1 MGPFVPDFI
10 SEQLNLVVAL
20 FLGMGFGFVLEQAGF
35 SSSRR
40 LAGVFYGYDFTV
52 LRVFFT
58 AAITAMSGVI
68 LLSYLGFLDIEAI
81 FVNPL
86 WLRPAIV
93 GGIIM
98 GLGFIL
104 GGYCPGTS
112 VCAAAIGK
120 VDALFFVGG
129 GLLGVSL
136 FGELFPLYHRFFEST
151 ARGPVKVFSSLGMS
165 QGLFAFL
172 VIIMAVGAFYATT
185 RIEKKVAGYGA
196 PSREFPV
203 AAHVAAGAFVLVLGF
218 ALLFMPDYK
227 TRLVRRVSSPS
238 FQSTHS
244 VQTMVPDELA
254 FRILDQEPHTRIL
267 DLRPAAS
274 FQALALPGAINLTR
288 GDLFGRDLGNG
299 IVLRRSKKVI
309 VAENETEERE
319 AYWLLQELGYENL
332 AVLEGGFPAFHRAFL
347 RPSPFVPSGNRWD
360 EDVRKF
366 REEAQTKIPQ
376 MIQAQKASAT
386 KAPKQEKKI
395 QGGC

>member
-1 MGPFVPDFI
+1 MGPFVPELI

-58 AAITAMSGVI
+58 AAVTAMSGVI
-68 LLSYLGFLDIEAI
+68 LLSYLGFLDIDAI

-93 GGIIM
+93 GGVIM

-112 VCAAAIGK
+112 VCAASIGK

-129 GLLGVSL
+129 GLLGVTL
-136 FGELFPLYHRFFEST
+136 FGEFFPFYHHFFEST
-151 ARGPVKVFSSLGMS
+151 ARGPVKVFGSLGIS

-172 VIIMAVGAFYATT
+172 VIVMAVGAFYATT
-185 RIEKKVAGYGA
+185 RIEKKVAGDKA
-196 PSREFPV
+196 PSQEFPV
-203 AAHVAAGAFVLVLGF
+203 VKHMAAGGLLLTLGF
-218 ALLFMPDYK
+218 ALMFMPDYK
-227 TRLVRRVSSPS
+227 ARLAHKVANPS
-238 FQSTHS
+238 FQSSHPAA
-244 VQTMVPDELA
+244 TMVPDELA
-254 FRILDQEPHTRIL
+254 FRIVDREPNTRIL

-274 FQALALPGAINLTR
+274 FAALALPGSVNLTQA
-288 GDLFGRDLGNG
+288 DLFGRDLGNG
-299 IVLRRSKKVI
+299 IAQRRSKKVI
-309 VAENETEERE
+309 VADDEAQERQ
-319 AYWLLQELGYENL
+319 AYLLLRELGCENL
-332 AVLEGGFPAFHRAFL
+332 AILEGGFPAFSRAFL
-347 RPSPFVPSGNRWD
+347 QPSPFVPVGNRWD
-360 EDVRKF
+360 EDVRRF
-366 REEAQTKIPQ
+366 RQEAQAKIPQ
-376 MIQAQKASAT
+376 LIEAQKASAH

>member
-1 MGPFVPDFI
+1 MGPFVPDLI
-10 SEQLNLVVAL
+10 SDQLNLVVAL

-35 SSSRR
+35 SSPRR

-58 AAITAMSGVI
+58 AAVTAMGGAL
-68 LLSYLGFLDIEAI
+68 LLSHFGFLDIDVI

-93 GGIIM
+93 GGVIM

-112 VCAAAIGK
+112 VCAASIGK

-129 GLLGVSL
+129 GLLGVTL
-136 FGELFPLYHRFFEST
+136 FGEFFPLYRGFFEST
-151 ARGPVKVFSSLGMS
+151 ARGPVKVFNSIGVS

-172 VIIMAVGAFYATT
+172 VIVMAVGAFYATT
-185 RIEKKVAGYGA
+185 RIEKRVAGDKA

-203 AAHVAAGAFVLVLGF
+203 AKHRAAAALLLTLGFVLMF
-218 ALLFMPDYK
+218 TTDYK
-227 TRLVRRVSSPS
+227 TRLTRKVTNPS
-238 FQSTHS
+238 FQASHP

-254 FRILDQEPHTRIL
+254 FRILDHEPHTRIL
-267 DLRPAAS
+267 DLRPMAA
-274 FQALALPGAINLTR
+274 FAALALPGSINLTR
-288 GDLFGRDLGNG
+288 SDLFSDLGNG
-299 IVLRRSKKVI
+299 IAQRSSRKVI
-309 VAENETEERE
+309 VADDEGQERQ
-319 AYWLLQELGYENL
+319 AYLLLQELGYENL
-332 AVLEGGFPAFHRAFL
+332 AVLEGGLPAFERIFL
-347 RPSPFVPSGNRWD
+347 QPAPFVPAGNRWD
-360 EDVRKF
+360 ADVRRF
-366 REEAQTKIPQ
+366 RQDAQAKIPQ
-376 MIQAQKASAT
+376 LIEAQKASAH

>member
-1 MGPFVPDFI
+1 MGPFVPEFI

-58 AAITAMSGVI
+58 AAVTAMSGVI
-68 LLSYLGFLDIEAI
+68 LLSYLGFLDMDAI

-98 GLGFIL
+98 GLGFVL

-112 VCAAAIGK
+112 VCAASIGK

-136 FGELFPLYHRFFEST
+136 FGEFFPLYHRFFEST
-151 ARGPVKVFSSLGMS
+151 ARGPVKVFTSLGMS

-172 VIIMAVGAFYATT
+172 VIVMAVGAFYATT
-185 RIEKKVAGYGA
+185 RIEKKVAGDKA
-196 PSREFPV
+196 PSQEFPV
-203 AAHVAAGAFVLVLGF
+203 AKHMAAGVVLLALGF
-218 ALLFMPDYK
+218 VMMFMPDYK
-227 TRLVRRVSSPS
+227 TRLVEKVSSPS

-244 VQTMVPDELA
+244 VQTMVSDELA
-254 FRILDQEPHTRIL
+254 FRIVDHEPHTRIL

-274 FQALALPGAINLTR
+274 FQALALPGSINLTQS
-288 GDLFGRDLGNG
+288 DLFGRDLGNG
-299 IVLRRSKKVI
+299 IAQRRSKKVI
-309 VAENETEERE
+309 VAENEKQERE
-319 AYWLLQELGYENL
+319 AYWLMQELGYENL
-332 AVLEGGFPAFHRAFL
+332 AILEGGFPAFRRTFL
-347 RPSPFVPSGNRWD
+347 HPDAFVPAGNRWD

-366 REEAQTKIPQ
+366 REEAQTRIPQ
-376 MIQAQKASAT
+376 MIEAQKASAT
-386 KAPKQEKKI
+386 KTPKAEKKI